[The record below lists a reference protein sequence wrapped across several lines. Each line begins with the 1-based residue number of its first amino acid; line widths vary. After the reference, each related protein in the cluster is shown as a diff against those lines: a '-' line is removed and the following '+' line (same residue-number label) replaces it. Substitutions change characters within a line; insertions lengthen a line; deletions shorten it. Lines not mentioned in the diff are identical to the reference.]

1 MNIRKIRKRRQLLD
15 KVDLTID
22 SHQQQCLNMR
32 DYMLNEFLSTMMI
45 NNSDYLVNKRR
56 NMVGILKEIKPRVK

>member
-1 MNIRKIRKRRQLLD
+1 MSIRKIRKRRQLLD
-15 KVDLTID
+15 KVDFGID
-22 SHQQQCLNMR
+22 SHQQWLNLR
-32 DYMLNEFLSTMMI
+32 DYRLNEFLSTMMI

>member
-22 SHQQQCLNMR
+22 SHQQWLNIC
-32 DYMLNEFLSTMMI
+32 DYRLNEFLSTMMI